1 MALPF
6 SRDQFFDVFVQYNS
20 ATWPL
25 QLGFVAVALASVAA
39 VYVQRDWDRAIAWI
53 LALFWAWM
61 AIGYHFAFFSQ
72 INPAAW
78 VFGAAYLLAAGL
90 FARHASTAT
99 LRFSRPFGARHA
111 AGLILIAYSLVGY
124 PIVGWLAGHSYPRTP
139 TFGLPCPT
147 TIFTLG
153 MLLLARHPAPASL
166 FVVPIAW
173 SIVGTVAAV
182 ELGVIQDYGLPVA
195 AITSIF
201 FFVHIQRGSTRQ
213 LLAGASLRKWFSRE
227 LRRDADGP

>member
-1 MALPF
+1 MGLALDAIMALPF
-6 SRDQFFDVFVQYNS
+6 SREQFFDVFAQYNA

-25 QLGFVAVALASVAA
+25 PIGLIAVALASVAA
-39 VYVQRDWDRAIAWI
+39 VYVRHDWDRAIAWI
-53 LALFWAWM
+53 LALLWAWM
-61 AIGYHFAFFSQ
+61 AIGYHFAFFSR

-78 VFGAAYLLAAGL
+78 VFGGAYLLAAGL

-99 LRFSRPFGARHA
+99 LHFRHPVGVRHA
-111 AGLILIAYSLVGY
+111 AGIVLIAYSLVGY
-124 PIVGWLAGHSYPRTP
+124 PIVGWLAGHAYPRIP

-153 MLLLARHPAPASL
+153 MLLLATRPVPASL
-166 FVVPIAW
+166 FLVPTAW

-195 AITSIF
+195 AVTAILLSARMR
-201 FFVHIQRGSTRQ
+201 RGGTRRF
-213 LLAGASLRKWFSRE
+213 LIGASLRDSARN
-227 LRRDADGP
+227 R